1 MEDCAPARL
10 CARTVFAR
18 TPTRKVATMADADCF
33 ERLASLV
40 DQLPAMEKASAR
52 LRRAE
57 AAQAAL
63 AAQREL
69 AEAEGLLAAA
79 DRQIAEVEQAQA
91 RAAREGDLDFD
102 AELATRTLLFWG
114 QQRGLHVG
122 PANNARAH
130 LAQALRAGGFSD
142 VAEAEAALLPDD
154 EHDELAERIAHYQ
167 RDYTEALA
175 ACEEVEGDS
184 GAAADTGREL

>member
-1 MEDCAPARL
+1 
-10 CARTVFAR
+10 
-18 TPTRKVATMADADCF
+18 MADTDCF

-63 AAQREL
+63 VAQREL

-91 RAAREGDLDFD
+91 RAA
-102 AELATRTLLFWG
+102 RTLLFWG

-142 VAEAEAALLPDD
+142 ASEAEAALIPEN

-167 RDYTEALA
+167 RDYAEALA

-184 GAAADTGREL
+184 GTATDAGLEL

>member
-1 MEDCAPARL
+1 
-10 CARTVFAR
+10 
-18 TPTRKVATMADADCF
+18 MADTDCF

-40 DQLPAMEKASAR
+40 DQLPSMEKASAR
-52 LRRAE
+52 LRLAE
-57 AAQAAL
+57 AARAVS

-91 RAAREGDLDFD
+91 RAAHEGDLDFD
-102 AELATRTLLFWG
+102 VELATRTLLFWG

-122 PANNARAH
+122 PVNNARAR
-130 LAQALRAGGFSD
+130 LAETLRAGGFSD
-142 VAEAEAALLPDD
+142 ASEAEAALIPEN

-167 RDYTEALA
+167 RDYAEALA

-184 GAAADTGREL
+184 GTATDAGLEL

>member
-1 MEDCAPARL
+1 
-10 CARTVFAR
+10 
-18 TPTRKVATMADADCF
+18 MADTDCF

-40 DQLPAMEKASAR
+40 NQLPAMEEASAR

-130 LAQALRAGGFSD
+130 LAEALRAGGFSD
-142 VAEAEAALLPDD
+142 MSEAEGALIP
-154 EHDELAERIAHYQ
+154 ENECGELAERIARYQ
-167 RDYTEALA
+167 RDYAEALA
-175 ACEEVEGDS
+175 ACEEVESNS